1 MNFIIQNLHVF
12 NADKIMVNSFN
23 GGEQSE
29 VNFSKVEN
37 MENVQ
42 EVKGENVKVEEVKV
56 DGAGAKDT
64 RQTETAGSKEQDS
77 ELVAKLMPIFWNDRN
92 VLNAFL
98 EKVVGASNSSIVVEV
113 ARLINQNL
121 ISRTS
126 CKSVLWKILYEA
138 RIYTASLSNWNIL
151 LNQKIT

>member
-1 MNFIIQNLHVF
+1 MTFFINHLHVI
-12 NADKIMVNSFN
+12 NADKVMMNSFN

-42 EVKGENVKVEEVKV
+42 DVKVEEVKE
-56 DGAGAKDT
+56 DGAGVEDT
-64 RQTETAGSKEQDS
+64 QQTETAGSMEQDS
-77 ELVAKLMPIFWNDRN
+77 ELVAKLKPIFWNDLN